1 MTVFIAMA
9 TVFVSMKS
17 MFVPNEHGLH
27 RDEDGRHGDED
38 GPLFAS
44 PFASTGY
51 SYFTVQVTLS
61 FTGFFF

>member
-27 RDEDGRHGDED
+27 RDEDGRLKLDMCVPHI
-38 GPLFAS
+38 
-44 PFASTGY
+44 
-51 SYFTVQVTLS
+51 
-61 FTGFFF
+61 

>member
-27 RDEDGRHGDED
+27 RDEDE
-38 GPLFAS
+38 
-44 PFASTGY
+44 
-51 SYFTVQVTLS
+51 VTR
-61 FTGFFF
+61 GIHEEYR